1 MSETVWMVRRSIA
14 SHPGAARYFS
24 SATARTVTVRIS
36 AGGAEAG
43 WARARP
49 ASTPP
54 TSTVKATRN
63 PSIGACL
70 TIRSG
75 EGIVSRIFA
84 PDVFHEPGGL
94 AGPVRPPEA
103 RHHPPRHVDARRD
116 APRGNEIAG
125 VHPARPAPPPHAP
138 APLHH
143 PIPRDLV

>member
-14 SHPGAARYFS
+14 SHPGWARYFS
-24 SATARTVTVRIS
+24 SATARTVTGRIS

-54 TSTVKATRN
+54 TSTVKAPRN

-75 EGIVSRIFA
+75 EGNASRIFA
-84 PDVFHEPGGL
+84 PDLFHEPGGL
-94 AGPVRPPEA
+94 AGPRRPHEGA
-103 RHHPPRHVDARRD
+103 PPTQRQVDA
-116 APRGNEIAG
+116 P
-125 VHPARPAPPPHAP
+125 PAPP
-138 APLHH
+138 
-143 PIPRDLV
+143 